1 MDHSAASPAPMLA
14 DSLSYELSESQTEQS
29 QLVELSYPALLPW
42 NQARSRRNLQRFIDT
57 VLGEWFSLS

>member
-42 NQARSRRNLQRFIDT
+42 NQARSQRNLQRFMDT
-57 VLGEWFSLS
+57 VLGECFSLS